1 MKTLGLIGGMSWES
15 TVSYYQFIN
24 RGVNHQLGGLHS
36 AKLCLY
42 SVDFADIARY
52 QHDGNWKGAAD
63 ILISAA
69 KSLEAMGA
77 EGIVICTNTMH
88 KVANIVQNAITI
100 PLLHIADAT
109 GEKLKTDD
117 VKHVGLLGT
126 AFTMSERF
134 YSSHL
139 TDKFDLNVLTPTT
152 DEQTTVH
159 EIIYNELCKGVVCE
173 ASRNCYIEIINNLK
187 QRGAEA
193 IILGCTEIALLISQT
208 DTPLP
213 LYDTTQIHADAAV
226 AFAIT

>member
-109 GEKLKTDD
+109 GEKLKTDG

-213 LYDTTQIHADAAV
+213 LYDTAQIHADAAV

>member
-1 MKTLGLIGGMSWES
+1 MGKVFDEIRQLEREGKFLGKTVQFVPHATNHIKSWWKQIAKEQKADIVLIEIGGTIGDYEN
-15 TVSYYQFIN
+15 TPF
-24 RGVNHQLGGLHS
+24 L
-36 AKLCLY
+36 
-42 SVDFADIARY
+42 F
-52 QHDGNWKGAAD
+52 
-63 ILISAA
+63 AA

-109 GEKLKTDD
+109 GEKLKTDG

>member
-63 ILISAA
+63 ILINAA

-88 KVANIVQNAITI
+88 KVANIVQSAITI

-109 GEKLKTDD
+109 GEKLKTDG
-117 VKHVGLLGT
+117 VKQVGLLGT
-126 AFTMSERF
+126 AFTMAERF

-139 TDKFDLNVLTPTT
+139 TDKFNLNVLTPTT
-152 DEQTTVH
+152 DEQTVIH
-159 EIIYNELCKGVVCE
+159 DIIYNELCKGVVSE
-173 ASRNCYIEIINNLK
+173 ASRNCYIEIINNL
-187 QRGAEA
+187 QQQGAEA
-193 IILGCTEIALLISQT
+193 VILGCTEISLLISQT
-208 DTPLP
+208 DTSLP
-213 LYDTTQIHADAAV
+213 LYDTTQIHAEAAV